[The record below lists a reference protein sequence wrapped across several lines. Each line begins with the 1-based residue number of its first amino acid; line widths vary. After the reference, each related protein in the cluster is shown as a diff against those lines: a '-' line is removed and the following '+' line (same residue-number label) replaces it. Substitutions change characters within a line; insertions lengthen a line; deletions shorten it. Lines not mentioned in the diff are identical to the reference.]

1 MEKSVY
7 YSCESWIVAACHL
20 PGRNTLGQLSLH
32 YDNSFVPLFQ
42 FPERNMLLATSYR
55 EVITQSSFTELG
67 CWEQVWQST
76 LPEYS
81 PLNSLLMECCNLS
94 LGSLTQ
100 LSNCRDFCLC
110 SHGIWNL
117 NGRSTI
123 SSWDNRV
130 LAVLSLKDMHT
141 GLFSSSFRP
150 QLCLSICIFWK
161 HRRLLSHARKSGDS
175 TILHTQGSNRYGRS
189 PHRTIVPE
197 LFSKAMLECVPGVS
211 LHSSEAVGKHFFEP
225 RTQGLKTKQHFA

>member
-175 TILHTQGSNRYGRS
+175 TILHTQGSNR
-189 PHRTIVPE
+189 
-197 LFSKAMLECVPGVS
+197 
-211 LHSSEAVGKHFFEP
+211 
-225 RTQGLKTKQHFA
+225 